1 MRNKNFWILLLLLLA
16 GIVLGVIL
24 CLIQQHFGLIKM
36 SADAHSLIID
46 TYPVIVEG
54 TDVLSV
60 LVAVAVVGFFT
71 SLATAVAM
79 RKYLRR

>member
-1 MRNKNFWILLLLLLA
+1 
-16 GIVLGVIL
+16 
-24 CLIQQHFGLIKM
+24 M

-60 LVAVAVVGFFT
+60 LVAVAVVGFLT